1 MTDEDRDFILLTVAK
16 YLGTGEPIPS
26 AFGGCYRNL
35 VPNAVAKRLLDI
47 VEKERE
53 SKPTTSDT
61 VR

>member
-16 YLGTGEPIPS
+16 YLGTGEPVPS

-35 VPNAVAKRLLDI
+35 VSNAVAKRLLDI

-53 SKPTTSDT
+53 SKPTESI
-61 VR
+61 

>member
-53 SKPTTSDT
+53 SKK
-61 VR
+61 

>member
-53 SKPTTSDT
+53 SKTMK
-61 VR
+61 REKK